1 MVLADRARAF
11 RIAFVCTA
19 ASVLGGLLGYAIG
32 IFLFEEIGKP
42 VLEFYGYGPKFA
54 EFQGTYNDWGAWAV
68 FIAGVTP
75 FPYKV
80 ITIASGVTAL
90 NFAVFMG
97 ASVIARGLRFFLLA
111 GLLYWFGPA
120 ARTILEKYLGWIT
133 LALGVLLA
141 GGFVAEIPDL
151 PGCITEGDSLDEV
164 FKMIED
170 AKRIWLETALE
181 RGKEIPEPQSE
192 RKYSGRFVLR
202 VPKNLHRRLS
212 IL

>member
-1 MVLADRARAF
+1 MIRKAYDWMMRLAAHHNAAWALALVAF
-11 RIAFVCTA
+11 IESSVFPLPPDALLIPMGLAKPKRVWWYATICTI
-19 ASVLGGLLGYAIG
+19 ASVLGGILGYAIG
-32 IFLFEEIGKP
+32 YFLYDTVGQAI
-42 VLEFYGYGPKFA
+42 LDFYGMAEKFQT
-54 EFQGTYNDWGAWAV
+54 FTSWYNENGAAIV
-68 FIAGVTP
+68 LFAGITP

-141 GGFVAEIPDL
+141 GGFLAI
-151 PGCITEGDSLDEV
+151 
-164 FKMIED
+164 
-170 AKRIWLETALE
+170 R
-181 RGKEIPEPQSE
+181 
-192 RKYSGRFVLR
+192 YFV
-202 VPKNLHRRLS
+202 
-212 IL
+212 